1 MRDYPYMT
9 ARASAKKKK
18 LLDQSDYENLLKMQ
32 PNEIARRL
40 GEGSYQED
48 IDDLGSKY
56 EGARLVELALTRNL
70 SRTLSDLV
78 DMSPETLERI
88 IKVYL
93 RRYDIL
99 SLKRLL
105 RWKKS
110 GEKGDIHDLL
120 TPVGSYSYGEL
131 KELSEKTTEIIIED
145 IEFEDAEIN
154 YSEYLEG
161 KEEISGLETAL
172 DQAYFDELGLL
183 AENTRNK
190 DLKEFIQ
197 TEMEHQN
204 IKIALRLKKYGISEE
219 EVEKRMLEIENG
231 KVVDEI
237 VKSRSFEDAID
248 VVKDSGL
255 LPERASDDLED
266 IEHEMQVK
274 RLSEALSTFHREPL
288 GITPII
294 GYVIAKITEVRNLRM
309 LIRAKETGI
318 QNNETIR
325 KNLVMEHR

>member
-131 KELSEKTTEIIIED
+131 KELSEKTTEEIIED

-161 KEEISGLETAL
+161 KEEISELETAL

>member
-1 MRDYPYMT
+1 MRDYPYMS
-9 ARASAKKKK
+9 ARVSAKKAK
-18 LLDQSDYENLLKMQ
+18 LLEQSDYENLLKMQ

-40 GEGSYQED
+40 GEGEYQED
-48 IDDLGSKY
+48 IDELGSKY

-78 DMSPETLERI
+78 DMSPETLQKTI
-88 IKVYL
+88 TVYL

-110 GEKGDIHDLL
+110 GEKGSIENLL

-131 KELSEKTTEIIIED
+131 KELSNKNIEEIIESIRFKDSD
-145 IEFEDAEIN
+145 ID
-154 YSEYLEG
+154 YSDYLEE
-161 KEEISGLETAL
+161 KEEVSEIETAL

-183 AENTRNK
+183 ADSAKND

-197 TEMEHQN
+197 NEMEYQN
-204 IKIALRLKKYGISEE
+204 IRIALRLKKYGISNEE
-219 EVEKRMLEIENG
+219 IRKRMLEIDNG
-231 KVVDEI
+231 KI
-237 VKSRSFEDAID
+237 VEKVIEAQDFEAAIE

-255 LPERASDDLED
+255 LPERASKDLED
-266 IEHEMQVK
+266 IEHEMEVK
-274 RLSEALSTFHREPL
+274 RLSEALLTFHKEPL

-294 GYVIAKITEVRNLRM
+294 GYVVAKITEVRNLRM
-309 LIRAKETGI
+309 LIRAKDTGI
-318 QNNETIR
+318 QNNDTIR
-325 KNLVMEHR
+325 RNLVMEHR

>member
-1 MRDYPYMT
+1 MRDYPYMS
-9 ARASAKKKK
+9 ARVSAKKAK
-18 LLDQSDYENLLKMQ
+18 LLEQSDYENLLKMQ

-40 GEGSYQED
+40 GEGEYQED
-48 IDDLGSKY
+48 IDELGSKY

-78 DMSPETLERI
+78 DMSPDTLEKTI
-88 IKVYL
+88 TVYL

-110 GEKGDIHDLL
+110 GEKGSIQDLL
-120 TPVGSYSYGEL
+120 TPVGRYSYGEL
-131 KELSEKTTEIIIED
+131 KELSEKNIDEIVEEISFRDSD
-145 IEFEDAEIN
+145 ID
-154 YSEYLEG
+154 YSGYLEG
-161 KEEISGLETAL
+161 KEEVSELETAL

-183 AENTRNK
+183 ADNTRND

-197 TEMEHQN
+197 NEMEFQN
-204 IKIALRLKKYGISEE
+204 IRIALRLKKYGISDEE
-219 EVEKRMLEIENG
+219 IRKRMLKIDNG
-231 KVVDEI
+231 KIVDRVIEAQNL
-237 VKSRSFEDAID
+237 EDAID

-255 LPERASDDLED
+255 LPERASEDLED
-266 IEHEMQVK
+266 IEHEMEVK
-274 RLSEALSTFHREPL
+274 RLTESLSTFHKEPL

-294 GYVIAKITEVRNLRM
+294 GYVVAKITEVRNLRM

-325 KNLVMEHR
+325 ENLVMEHR